1 MRADDTLFA
10 HFGAVGLDHDNKY
23 LYRGFLSRQLCL
35 NRCTSCGHWQH
46 PPVPMCPACWS
57 TDIAATPVHGRG
69 TIVLLTIMH
78 QGPPT
83 PGVDYA
89 TPYAV
94 GSVELDEAVGL
105 RFTSAIVSSDGR
117 QPTIGSVVE
126 LQWIERNGAP
136 FPIFG
141 LSP

>member
-1 MRADDTLFA
+1 
-10 HFGAVGLDHDNKY
+10 
-23 LYRGFLSRQLCL
+23 
-35 NRCTSCGHWQH
+35 
-46 PPVPMCPACWS
+46 MCPACWS

-69 TIVLLTIMH
+69 TIFLLTLMH

-83 PGVDYA
+83 PGVDYE

-94 GSVELDEAVGL
+94 GSVELDEQVGL
-105 RFTSAIVSSDGR
+105 RFTSAIVSPAGR

-136 FPIFG
+136 FPVFG